1 MAFICEIRKAGSMT
15 NEEALITALKETG
28 RYGMFLG
35 TFAGTFASVDE
46 LIAAIWGHKRY
57 TLFFPFSFLTLSFK
71 LTDQIQK
78 LT

>member
-1 MAFICEIRKAGSMT
+1 MAFICEIRKAGSIS
-15 NEEALITALKETG
+15 NEEALKTALKETW

-57 TLFFPFSFLTLSFK
+57 TAIFCPPFCFLNLR
-71 LTDQIQK
+71 L
-78 LT
+78 